1 MKEITSEMVNTFL
14 SGHDPME
21 HIVTIECDY
30 MDDRV
35 NIVYLNE
42 NGEKRVKRDD
52 FKPFAWVKNSA
63 CIRMFGGN
71 RGTLRRKMKE
81 LGINVKELITKTDDS
96 VDSDRLS
103 NGYKYLFYSTKRM
116 PYSRFLNFF
125 TEAGTPVYEKKKDD
139 RGGGSKEFMVISPV
153 EQYMIQT
160 GRRLFKGYENYDD
173 LKRFL
178 FDLETQGLNPRVHAI
193 DQIGMRTNKGFEK
206 IITITGEVEERKI
219 NELKA
224 IDEFLR
230 TIAIEKPDIIAG
242 HNSENFDW
250 DFLIVR
256 CEMLGTT
263 FADMS
268 MRYFKHPIYKKKKE
282 SILKLGGEMEY
293 YRPTVA
299 WGFSVLDSLHA
310 VRRAQA
316 LDSNMKSASLKYA
329 TKYLDLNKPN
339 RVYVPGNVITKTW
352 NVLTDSYAFRETDG
366 DWYELKDGRGL
377 LEGYKPTSG
386 RYIVERYLL
395 DDLWETD
402 KVELKLNESNFLVSK
417 ILPTTFTRAC
427 TMGTAGIWKL
437 IMLAWCYE
445 NNLAV
450 PSSDANKRFTGG
462 LSRLIRTGYVD
473 RIVKL
478 DYNSLYPSIDL
489 TWWVKTPL
497 DIDNIML
504 YLLEYILT
512 NREKYKDLKADAGE
526 KAKALEKKLKT
537 FEGTEEEKRKL
548 KEEIQYWKA
557 EKMANDKKQLP
568 LKILANSFFGSYGCP
583 MVFPFGDI
591 DAAEKTTCIGRMSL
605 RLMISHFTNL
615 GYTPI
620 VGDSVTYDTP
630 ILIRGEDKRID
641 IVPICDIFNNNE
653 AIEFS
658 KEQYRDFS
666 HKNYEVL
673 TRNGWKPI
681 EYVYKHKTNKQL
693 KRVETKNGLVDCTE
707 DHSLFDNNGNEVKP
721 STLTR
726 GNKIETYTKN
736 IDYFASS
743 TVTDREAWLFGFFM
757 ADGSSV
763 YCSRTQKYFS
773 KRKGEY
779 VIHKGKRANWKISN
793 KSLDR
798 LNKAKEI
805 MENSFCLKAS
815 IKDHRASSSVYDLVV
830 ENAENAKFFSNN
842 FYTSYRYK
850 KVPEFILNASKEVKK
865 AFLDGFCCGDGQ
877 NDTIDECIE
886 FGQKSKVAMAGLYFI
901 MKELGYNFRCHNR
914 NDKPEFISFRLRS
927 HHGNLLNE
935 NYSEKKED
943 EVWSCSN
950 ITSKSEYVYDI
961 SADGTFVNALGMIVC
976 HNTDGFNFQMPPED
990 KFRYTDEHPYI
1001 GKGLGRNTEKG
1012 KPYTRVEADVA
1023 EFEDIY
1029 LNQAYNGGIN
1039 KMGLGI
1045 DEYCDATINFAR
1057 KNYADLMPNGK
1068 TKKVGNTIKSRKMSG
1083 YLEKFIDDGVNLL
1096 LHGDGSQF
1104 LENYYDYISRIYN
1117 YQIPIKDIASKG
1129 KIKKTIKEYKDDCN
1143 TLTKAGN
1150 KKSRQAWYELAIR
1163 ENLNVNV
1170 SDTIY
1175 YINTGTKKGHS
1186 DVKKVTHQYIKDENG
1201 EEIEL
1206 TNKLKTEL
1214 FKKELDNYGVTKV
1227 KDLTAA
1233 NKKEII
1239 KKYVTR
1245 EDDEIILNCQ
1255 LVSNDIIE
1263 SEENILCSDV
1273 DGLEYNS
1280 EKYIEQFNN
1289 RITPLLVC
1297 FSPDIRNKILITNP
1311 EDRQYFTQEE
1321 SVLVSGYPNKESD
1334 QDTYEALMTPEKK
1347 EIGYWLKIGEVPPFI
1362 EECGID
1368 WNNLVHNYLEEK
1380 KKEENELFQQENTKY
1395 LEALNMLTN
1404 KDIEA
1409 FEEEGEIP
1417 QFILDVVSLDTDMR
1431 FHFNKIPS
1439 MTPTTGGLAFD
1450 DISYDYIDRN
1460 PEE

>member
-1 MKEITSEMVNTFL
+1 MKEITGEMVNTFL

-81 LGINVKELITKTDDS
+81 LGINVKELITRTDDS

-206 IITITGEVEERKI
+206 IITITGEGEERKI

-352 NVLTDSYAFRETDG
+352 NVLTDNYAFRETDG

-620 VGDSVTYDTP
+620 VGD
-630 ILIRGEDKRID
+630 
-641 IVPICDIFNNNE
+641 
-653 AIEFS
+653 
-658 KEQYRDFS
+658 
-666 HKNYEVL
+666 
-673 TRNGWKPI
+673 
-681 EYVYKHKTNKQL
+681 
-693 KRVETKNGLVDCTE
+693 
-707 DHSLFDNNGNEVKP
+707 
-721 STLTR
+721 
-726 GNKIETYTKN
+726 
-736 IDYFASS
+736 
-743 TVTDREAWLFGFFM
+743 
-757 ADGSSV
+757 
-763 YCSRTQKYFS
+763 
-773 KRKGEY
+773 
-779 VIHKGKRANWKISN
+779 
-793 KSLDR
+793 
-798 LNKAKEI
+798 
-805 MENSFCLKAS
+805 
-815 IKDHRASSSVYDLVV
+815 
-830 ENAENAKFFSNN
+830 
-842 FYTSYRYK
+842 
-850 KVPEFILNASKEVKK
+850 
-865 AFLDGFCCGDGQ
+865 
-877 NDTIDECIE
+877 
-886 FGQKSKVAMAGLYFI
+886 
-901 MKELGYNFRCHNR
+901 
-914 NDKPEFISFRLRS
+914 
-927 HHGNLLNE
+927 
-935 NYSEKKED
+935 
-943 EVWSCSN
+943 
-950 ITSKSEYVYDI
+950 
-961 SADGTFVNALGMIVC
+961 
-976 HNTDGFNFQMPPED
+976 TDGFNFQMPPED

-1096 LHGDGSQF
+1096 LHGNGSQF

-1201 EEIEL
+1201 EEVEL

-1214 FKKELDNYGVTKV
+1214 FKKELDNYGATKV
-1227 KDLTAA
+1227 KELTAA

-1239 KKYVTR
+1239 AKYVTR
-1245 EDDEIILNCQ
+1245 EEDEIILNCQ

-1297 FSPDIRNKILITNP
+1297 FSPEIRNKILITNP

-1347 EIGYWLKIGEVPPFI
+1347 EIGYWLKIGEVPPFV

-1368 WNNLVHNYLEEK
+1368 WNGLVQTYLEEK

-1404 KDIEA
+1404 RDIEA
-1409 FEEEGEIP
+1409 FETEGEIP

-1431 FHFNKIPS
+1431 FHFNRIPS